1 MNEQEER
8 DARYAVKEYIGYAIR
23 KSVWLS
29 RALIDLLEATDRGD
43 NWEGISLAL
52 NGVSSSLSDIDR
64 EFENAIRIADE
75 NCPPPEHPTSDEIIA
90 MGKKAL
96 TKPKKPR
103 AKKIPKKVLGIVAHA
118 LVEDF

>member
-1 MNEQEER
+1 MNEQEEHE
-8 DARYAVKEYIGYAIR
+8 ARYAVKEYIGYAIR

-43 NWEGISLAL
+43 DWGGISLAL

-64 EFENAIRIADE
+64 EFENAIKIADE

-90 MGKKAL
+90 AGPKAF
-96 TKPKKPR
+96 KKPPKR
-103 AKKIPKKVLGIVAHA
+103 ERKTTPAK
-118 LVEDF
+118 DRR